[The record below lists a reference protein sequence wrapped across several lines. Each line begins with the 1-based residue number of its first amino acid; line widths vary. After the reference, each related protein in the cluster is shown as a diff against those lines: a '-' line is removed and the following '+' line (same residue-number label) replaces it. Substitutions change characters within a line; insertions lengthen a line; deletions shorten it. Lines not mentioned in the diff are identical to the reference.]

1 MKLPI
6 QYALA
11 SPNRLKNNFKR
22 FNFTDYPE
30 LTFEKPDIMTFRNL
44 GLAFDALNKGGNMP
58 CIINAANEVAVTG
71 FLSNAVTFL
80 AMSNLIESCMQHIG
94 YQSQP
99 TLDDYLNTDKETR
112 IFAQNLIKQMPAKAY
127 NLI

>member
-1 MKLPI
+1 
-6 QYALA
+6 
-11 SPNRLKNNFKR
+11 
-22 FNFTDYPE
+22 
-30 LTFEKPDIMTFRNL
+30 MTFRNL

-58 CIINAANEVAVTG
+58 CIINAANEVAVAG
-71 FLSNAVTFL
+71 FLSNNVTFL
-80 AMSNLIESCMQHIG
+80 AMSTLIESCMQNIG

-112 IFAQNLIKQMPAKAY
+112 IFAQNLIKQMPARAY